1 MRAAK
6 NKDVPTRWWR
16 WVMRATVLAIACMA
30 PAALVHITPAR
41 AQYSPPT
48 LSASPTNPQVGQA
61 VLFTASTV
69 YTAGS
74 YFYFINFGDNS
85 SPQLLSFSSAGIGTN
100 TLSATVTHTY
110 AAIGTYNA
118 IVYGCIPNAQ
128 ATATPQCLAG
138 YSYAG
143 IQSNAVPIVVGTST
157 GTGGT
162 TNNGVLVTAG
172 NGPYLGVAGSPI
184 YFRGLAQCAT
194 SQCSG
199 NFIYTWNFGD
209 GTSGSGQNPTHT
221 YSNPGTYTATLT
233 VADASSAGVT
243 GSATAQVCIAP
254 AGSNVSSATCSSSSS
269 GGSSSGGTPT
279 TGSGTVSANGLTVS
293 AGGPY
298 TGSSGNAITF
308 TGTASTSN
316 ANATIVS
323 YVWSFGD
330 GTSGTGQSTTHTY
343 NSSGNYTVA
352 LTVTDSNGVA
362 LTATTTASIQPGQ
375 RRINLPQGCTNVAS
389 TFPDATPTG
398 TIVSNVNPSTAVLSV
413 WEYDSA
419 NQRFKGYLP
428 GATQATDLPTVNRLD
443 AIYICVNAPATFTEP
458 AI

>member
-6 NKDVPTRWWR
+6 SKEVSARGWR
-16 WVMRATVLAIACMA
+16 WMMRAAVLAIACMA

-100 TLSATVTHTY
+100 TLSTTVTHTY

-118 IVYGCIPNAQ
+118 TVYGCIPNAQ

-143 IQSNAVPIVVGTST
+143 IQSNSVSIVVGTST
-157 GTGGT
+157 GTSGT

-172 NGPYLGVAGSPI
+172 NGPYLGTAGSPI
-184 YFRGLAQCAT
+184 YFHGFAQCAT
-194 SQCSG
+194 SSCSG
-199 NFIYTWNFGD
+199 NFLYAWSFGD
-209 GTSGSGQNPTHT
+209 GTSGTGQNPTHT
-221 YSNPGTYTATLT
+221 YSAAGTYTATLT
-233 VADASSAGVT
+233 VSDVTNTGVT

-254 AGSNVSSATCSSSSS
+254 LGSTATTATCGSTSGSS
-269 GGSSSGGTPT
+269 GST

-375 RRINLPQGCTNVAS
+375 RKLNLPQGCTNVAS
-389 TFPDATPTG
+389 TFPDNTPTG